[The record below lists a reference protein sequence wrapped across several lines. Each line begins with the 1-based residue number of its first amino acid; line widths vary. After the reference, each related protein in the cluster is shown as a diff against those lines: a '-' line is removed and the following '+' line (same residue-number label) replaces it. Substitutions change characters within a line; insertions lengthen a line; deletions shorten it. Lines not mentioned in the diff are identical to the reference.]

1 MQTCL
6 EIEKLQTF
14 AFRLFVSLLLLGG
27 VAYGVRLIRI
37 RQKRMEHEMQMK
49 HELLTVS
56 MEREKERQIR
66 VERENF
72 FTGVAH
78 ELRTP
83 LTLILA
89 PLQELMKQCNPL
101 EDFYKKLQVMYKNAA
116 SLHTLVDQLL
126 YVQKIGAGMVRLQLS
141 EIDLVQLV
149 CNVSEPF
156 RQMAEI
162 KGLQFDVDLP
172 EGKFLYW
179 VDEGKI
185 ASAVQNLLSNAF
197 KYTPSGG
204 RVLLSVSHLM
214 KSGQGYCRITVSDT
228 GAGIPEWLQKYAFES
243 FVTGDNV
250 GFKERVL
257 SQRLIR
263 SERPESRKFSFYFST
278 QADSLPLLKG
288 LNFDETNAFIVEKP
302 TGRIDTLHYWIRDSL
317 IYKMDTLKMSLT
329 YLYTDSNT

>member
-1 MQTCL
+1 MPYQGNWLISDEGEKASYTNLPAGEYVFEVKNIHPNGQTGAVTSL
-6 EIEKLQTF
+6 KIVILPHWSQTF

-101 EDFYKKLQVMYKNAA
+101 DDFYKKLQVMYKNAA

-126 YVQKIGAGMVRLQLS
+126 YVQKIEAGMVRLQLS
-141 EIDLVQLV
+141 ETDLVQLV

-162 KGLQFDVDLP
+162 KGL
-172 EGKFLYW
+172 
-179 VDEGKI
+179 
-185 ASAVQNLLSNAF
+185 
-197 KYTPSGG
+197 
-204 RVLLSVSHLM
+204 
-214 KSGQGYCRITVSDT
+214 
-228 GAGIPEWLQKYAFES
+228 
-243 FVTGDNV
+243 
-250 GFKERVL
+250 
-257 SQRLIR
+257 
-263 SERPESRKFSFYFST
+263 
-278 QADSLPLLKG
+278 
-288 LNFDETNAFIVEKP
+288 
-302 TGRIDTLHYWIRDSL
+302 
-317 IYKMDTLKMSLT
+317 
-329 YLYTDSNT
+329 